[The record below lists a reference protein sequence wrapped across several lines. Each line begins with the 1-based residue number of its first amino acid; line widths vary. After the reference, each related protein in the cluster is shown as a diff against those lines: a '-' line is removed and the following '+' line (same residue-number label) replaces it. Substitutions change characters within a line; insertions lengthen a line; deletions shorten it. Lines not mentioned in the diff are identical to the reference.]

1 MGRRLYVGN
10 LPYMTGEAG
19 LQELFSRAG
28 TVESVRVMRD
38 AATGRARGFAFV
50 EMATDEE
57 AQKAATEFNQYQL
70 GGRALTVNEARPKPE
85 GGFGGGGG
93 YGGNR
98 GGGGGGGRRASR
110 WEATGRAERTN
121 NMKSWSKGDRV
132 TQPNYGAGTLVEV
145 NEHHTVID
153 FDEHGRRV
161 FATRLVTLQAT
172 SEPAPHKAPTRKRA
186 VKKKKES

>member
-10 LPYMTGEAG
+10 LPYTTGEAE
-19 LQELFSRAG
+19 LQELFSKAG

-57 AQKAATEFNQYQL
+57 AQKAATEFNQYQM

-93 YGGNR
+93 V
-98 GGGGGGGRRASR
+98 RRQPAAVAAAADAASR
-110 WEATGRAERTN
+110 AGKRDERLE
-121 NMKSWSKGDRV
+121 KGDRV
-132 TQPNYGAGTLVEV
+132 VQPTYGPGTLVEV

-161 FATRLVTLQAT
+161 VRDPARRAAGDQRAGAGQGAAQARG
-172 SEPAPHKAPTRKRA
+172 EERRKKRKA
-186 VKKKKES
+186 